1 MKRSITQKNSRSH
14 NWIGRTDR
22 DFLAL
27 GGETMTNEQ
36 IVIRIKA
43 GIDVAENMLAL
54 WENNQGIIRGIVY
67 QYWGE
72 DKKDLMQEAY
82 IGLDKAVD
90 AYEPGR
96 EVKFMSYAT
105 YWIKQQVRRYIVANK
120 PFNMPEY
127 MQFLIQKDK
136 KMTAT
141 FLREMKRKPTDQ
153 ERMQYLKVS
162 REQLEALDKALTMT
176 IGSIDI
182 PIGEKNSLHEII
194 GACDFVD
201 EVLDSAVNEDL
212 KATLWSMVDSLPEDA
227 AAVIHGRFEKN
238 LTYQQCGDS
247 LGITRDRAR
256 SVEVKGLRKLRH
268 PDNSNRLKPFLDGY
282 EAVRGDAMRGTGV
295 GRFAN
300 TWTSATERAALGIG
314 SSFRE

>member
-1 MKRSITQKNSRSH
+1 
-14 NWIGRTDR
+14 
-22 DFLAL
+22 
-27 GGETMTNEQ
+27 
-36 IVIRIKA
+36 
-43 GIDVAENMLAL
+43 
-54 WENNQGIIRGIVY
+54 
-67 QYWGE
+67 
-72 DKKDLMQEAY
+72 
-82 IGLDKAVD
+82 
-90 AYEPGR
+90 
-96 EVKFMSYAT
+96 
-105 YWIKQQVRRYIVANK
+105 
-120 PFNMPEY
+120 
-127 MQFLIQKDK
+127 
-136 KMTAT
+136 MTAT

-256 SVEVKGLRKLRH
+256 SVEAKGLRTLRH
-268 PDNSNRLKPFLDGY
+268 PKNSNKLKPFLDGY
-282 EAVRGDAMRGTGV
+282 EAIRGDAMRGTGV

-300 TWTSATERAALGIG
+300 TWTSATERVALGIG

>member
-1 MKRSITQKNSRSH
+1 
-14 NWIGRTDR
+14 
-22 DFLAL
+22 
-27 GGETMTNEQ
+27 MTNEQ

-141 FLREMKRKPTDQ
+141 FLREMKRKPTDR
-153 ERMQYLKVS
+153 ERMQCLKVS
-162 REQLEALDKALTMT
+162 REQLEGLDKALTMT
-176 IGSIDI
+176 VGSIDI
-182 PIGEKNSLHEII
+182 PIGEKNSLHEIT
-194 GACDFVD
+194 GVCDFVD
-201 EVLDSAVNEDL
+201 EVLDRAVNEDL
-212 KATLWSMVDSLPEDA
+212 KTILWGMVDSLPKQEA
-227 AAVIHGRFEKN
+227 AAIRGRFQKN
-238 LTYQQCGDS
+238 LTSTMWGYDRDYQRQS
-247 LGITRDRAR
+247 
-256 SVEVKGLRKLRH
+256 
-268 PDNSNRLKPFLDGY
+268 
-282 EAVRGDAMRGTGV
+282 
-295 GRFAN
+295 
-300 TWTSATERAALGIG
+300 
-314 SSFRE
+314 

>member
-1 MKRSITQKNSRSH
+1 
-14 NWIGRTDR
+14 
-22 DFLAL
+22 
-27 GGETMTNEQ
+27 
-36 IVIRIKA
+36 
-43 GIDVAENMLAL
+43 
-54 WENNQGIIRGIVY
+54 
-67 QYWGE
+67 
-72 DKKDLMQEAY
+72 MQEAY

-153 ERMQYLKVS
+153 ERMQCLKVS

-176 IGSIDI
+176 VGSIDI
-182 PIGEKNSLHEII
+182 PIGEKNSLHEIT
-194 GACDFVD
+194 GVCDFVD

-212 KATLWSMVDSLPEDA
+212 KTILWGMVDSLPKQGSGGNSWKIPEESDLSTMWDM
-227 AAVIHGRFEKN
+227 I
-238 LTYQQCGDS
+238 
-247 LGITRDRAR
+247 GITRDRAR
-256 SVEVKGLRKLRH
+256 SVEAKGLRTLRY
-268 PDNSNRLKPFLDGY
+268 PKNSNKLKPFLDGY
-282 EAVRGDAMRGTGV
+282 EVIRADAMRGTGV

-300 TWTSATERAALGIG
+300 TWTSATERVALGIG

>member
-1 MKRSITQKNSRSH
+1 
-14 NWIGRTDR
+14 
-22 DFLAL
+22 
-27 GGETMTNEQ
+27 MTNEQ

-141 FLREMKRKPTDQ
+141 FLREMKRKPPDCSQ
-153 ERMQYLKVS
+153 SLK
-162 REQLEALDKALTMT
+162 
-176 IGSIDI
+176 
-182 PIGEKNSLHEII
+182 
-194 GACDFVD
+194 
-201 EVLDSAVNEDL
+201 
-212 KATLWSMVDSLPEDA
+212 
-227 AAVIHGRFEKN
+227 
-238 LTYQQCGDS
+238 
-247 LGITRDRAR
+247 
-256 SVEVKGLRKLRH
+256 
-268 PDNSNRLKPFLDGY
+268 
-282 EAVRGDAMRGTGV
+282 
-295 GRFAN
+295 
-300 TWTSATERAALGIG
+300 
-314 SSFRE
+314 

>member
-1 MKRSITQKNSRSH
+1 
-14 NWIGRTDR
+14 
-22 DFLAL
+22 
-27 GGETMTNEQ
+27 MTNEQ

-90 AYEPGR
+90 AY
-96 EVKFMSYAT
+96 AT

-153 ERMQYLKVS
+153 ERMQCLKVS

-176 IGSIDI
+176 VGSIDI
-182 PIGEKNSLHEII
+182 PIGEKNSLHEIT
-194 GACDFVD
+194 GVCDFVD

-212 KATLWSMVDSLPEDA
+212 KTILWGMVDSLPKQEA
-227 AAVIHGRFEKN
+227 AAIRGRFQKN
-238 LTYQQCGDS
+238 LTYQQCGDTI
-247 LGITRDRAR
+247 GITRDRAR
-256 SVEVKGLRKLRH
+256 SVEAKGLRTLRH
-268 PDNSNRLKPFLDGY
+268 PKNSNKLKPFLDGY
-282 EAVRGDAMRGTGV
+282 EDIRAEGIKGTGV
-295 GRFAN
+295 GRFEN
-300 TWTSATERAALGIG
+300 TWTSATERVALGIE

>member
-1 MKRSITQKNSRSH
+1 
-14 NWIGRTDR
+14 
-22 DFLAL
+22 
-27 GGETMTNEQ
+27 MTNEQ
-36 IVIRIKA
+36 LVIRIKA

-67 QYWGE
+67 RYKDGE
-72 DKKDLMQEAY
+72 KEDLMQEAY

-96 EVKFMSYAT
+96 GVKFMSYAS
-105 YWIKQQVRRYIVANK
+105 YWIKEQIRRHIFANK

-127 MQFLIQKDK
+127 MQELIRKDRKLAAAFLQQVG
-136 KMTAT
+136 
-141 FLREMKRKPTDQ
+141 RNPTDW
-153 ERMQYLKVS
+153 ERMYNLGISEK
-162 REQLEALDKALTMT
+162 QLESLDKASAMT
-176 IGSIDI
+176 LSSIDV
-182 PIGEKNSLHEII
+182 PVGDDEGGALYEII
-194 GACDFVD
+194 EGSSGIED
-201 EVLDSAVNEDL
+201 EIVNDTVLEDL
-212 KATLWSMVDSLPEDA
+212 KATLWGMVDSLPEDA

-256 SVEVKGLRKLRH
+256 SVEAKGLRKLRH

-282 EAVRGDAMRGTGV
+282 EAVRGDAMRGTGA

-300 TWTSATERAALGIG
+300 TWTSATERVALGIG
-314 SSFRE
+314 SSFRG